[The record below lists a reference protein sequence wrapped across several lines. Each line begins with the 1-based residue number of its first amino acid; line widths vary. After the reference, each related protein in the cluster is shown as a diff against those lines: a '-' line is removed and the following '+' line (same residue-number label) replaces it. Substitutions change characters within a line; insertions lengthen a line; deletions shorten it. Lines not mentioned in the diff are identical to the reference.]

1 MELTWTVP
9 VAAILA
15 GTTYA
20 IFARYFVHTERLAKA
35 RAEVLEQQPASK
47 S

>member
-1 MELTWTVP
+1 MELTWTIP

-20 IFARYFVHTERLAKA
+20 IFARYFVHTERLTKA
-35 RAEVLEQQPASK
+35 RREEAEQQPASR